1 MQVLAQEERK
11 PEMPQK
17 YQDPCRDGAD
27 EWKQD
32 TPHTDCKDGLSILAA
47 ATGQPQQLA
56 QIWLSFWIWNDSL
69 VLYWHA
75 MQIYDLTLKLTP

>member
-1 MQVLAQEERK
+1 MQVLAQEERN

-32 TPHTDCKDGLSILAA
+32 TPHTDCKVGLSILAA
-47 ATGQPQQLA
+47 GPATRKQLA
-56 QIWLSFWIWNDSL
+56 QI
-69 VLYWHA
+69 
-75 MQIYDLTLKLTP
+75 